1 VLMLDNDQMDQNFV
15 RTVLLVD
22 DEPII
27 TTLLAERLNQSGF
40 ETLVASDALSAKRI
54 ALKSDPD
61 AVVVDLDLGDGPS
74 GTELIAAL
82 AAINPALG
90 FVLLTN
96 YKPTASELKSAP
108 NMRYLNK
115 REISDINLLIEALD
129 SVLSKGEQITGEMQP
144 SLLSKLTAGQ
154 LEVLRLISRGLNNQ
168 EIALER
174 KVGVRAIEQSVH
186 RIYIALNMNRNSGG
200 SNRVAAARIYAL
212 EMGLRGGKS

>member
-1 VLMLDNDQMDQNFV
+1 MLDNYQMDQNFV

-40 ETLVASDALSAKRI
+40 KTLIAHDALSAKKM

-61 AVVVDLDLGDGPS
+61 AVVADLDLGEGPS

-82 AAINPALG
+82 AAINPAMG

-96 YKPTASELKSAP
+96 YTPTASELKSAP
-108 NMRYLNK
+108 NLRYLSK
-115 REISDINLLIEALD
+115 REIHNINTVVEALD
-129 SVLSKGEQITGEMQP
+129 SVMSMGQQVTGEIKP
-144 SLLSKLTAGQ
+144 SVLSKLTKGQ
-154 LEVLRLISRGLNNQ
+154 LAVLALMARGLNNQ

-174 KVGVRAIEQSVH
+174 KVGLRAIEQSVH
-186 RIYIALNMNRNSGG
+186 RIYMALELYKSSGG
-200 SNRVAAARIYAL
+200 SNRVAAARIYSL
-212 EMGLRGGKS
+212 GMGLRGGKP